1 MTSFSL
7 LLIVS
12 VYANIHTHRFISS
25 SNSLSPKEINTLF
38 VVISFHMN
46 IIYVIKIYSFERN
59 ICVGKKFRLFLNF
72 IRFMSFSSGILG
84 LVSLAVLRYIQAVA
98 YTCNLLVSL
107 LYNIPPISQLMGMP
121 PGALCKSFSSV
132 CSPFPS
138 N

>member
-59 ICVGKKFRLFLNF
+59 ICVTGEKVSIIFEFHKIYVFL
-72 IRFMSFSSGILG
+72 
-84 LVSLAVLRYIQAVA
+84 
-98 YTCNLLVSL
+98 
-107 LYNIPPISQLMGMP
+107 
-121 PGALCKSFSSV
+121 
-132 CSPFPS
+132 
-138 N
+138 